1 MNYDDNDD
9 DDKFYHLWKIKKKKK
24 ILNRMGGGKKK
35 CQNEDSNHRLRFYV
49 ASELTV
55 RLTSEENYP
64 SDIITY

>member
-1 MNYDDNDD
+1 MED
-9 DDKFYHLWKIKKKKK
+9 KKKNF
-24 ILNRMGGGKKK
+24 LNRMGGGKKK

-55 RLTSEENYP
+55 RLTSEKNYP